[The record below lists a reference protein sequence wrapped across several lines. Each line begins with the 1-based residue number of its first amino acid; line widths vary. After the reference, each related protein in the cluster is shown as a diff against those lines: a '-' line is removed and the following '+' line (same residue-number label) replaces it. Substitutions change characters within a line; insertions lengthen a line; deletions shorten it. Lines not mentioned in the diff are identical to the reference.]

1 MAPQD
6 EHPSK
11 AERFCGICGW
21 YFVGHSQCSLYQE
34 MRLTAFSA
42 NVAGIMRLVFS
53 IRIINGTDLTY
64 LRLQHGMWTYVCSS
78 CTGLI
83 LYNVSLTLSLA
94 ASPRLQPPSSALRFH
109 WFPNLLPSSVP
120 LVQHSAP
127 AQLMSRPVNPTAGA
141 SPLARY
147 AAVTVSSLAYARL
160 INSPGLRASSQRE
173 ETRDRLFLMPMY
185 RKIDQWES
193 GGLEGKERM
202 RGSERR

>member
-11 AERFCGICGW
+11 AKRFCGICGW
-21 YFVGHSQCSLYQE
+21 YFVRHSQCSHYQE

-78 CTGLI
+78 CTRMI
-83 LYNVSLTLSLA
+83 LYNASLMLSLV
-94 ASPRLQPPSSALRFH
+94 ASPRLQPPSFALRFH
-109 WFPNLLPSSVP
+109 WFPNSLPSSVS

-127 AQLMSRPVNPTAGA
+127 AQLISRPANPTAGA
-141 SPLARY
+141 NPLARY
-147 AAVTVSSLAYARL
+147 AAVTVSSLAYARP
-160 INSPGLRASSQRE
+160 INSPGLRASSQRK
-173 ETRDRLFLMPMY
+173 ETRDRLFSKPMY
-185 RKIDQWES
+185 RKID
-193 GGLEGKERM
+193 L
-202 RGSERR
+202 